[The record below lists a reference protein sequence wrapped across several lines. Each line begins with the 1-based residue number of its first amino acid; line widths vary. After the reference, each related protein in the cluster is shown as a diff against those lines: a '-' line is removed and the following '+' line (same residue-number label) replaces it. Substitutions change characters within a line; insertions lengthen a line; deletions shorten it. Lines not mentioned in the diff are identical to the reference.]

1 MRHKMV
7 NMHMHGLNV
16 HIKKLPLNMTTVS
29 MSTPPEYDNFSS
41 LSSLL
46 SPLWHQLPQRKGFT
60 DHLVEDACYSSEC

>member
-16 HIKKLPLNMTTVS
+16 HINQLPLNMTT
-29 MSTPPEYDNFSS
+29 
-41 LSSLL
+41 SLL
-46 SPLWHQLPQRKGFT
+46 FIHSLPLWHQLPQRRVFT